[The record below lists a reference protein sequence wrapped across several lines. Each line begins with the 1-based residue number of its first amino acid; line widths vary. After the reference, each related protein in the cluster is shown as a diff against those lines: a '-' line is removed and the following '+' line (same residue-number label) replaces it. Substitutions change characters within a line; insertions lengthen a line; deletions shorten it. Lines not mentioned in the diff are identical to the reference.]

1 MKLLFLP
8 FFFGKILLKYK
19 LLFLNVNYF
28 SYMKSFFYI
37 RLTLCRWINE
47 LKLLFIS
54 GLQLPLTV
62 DNMDNVWIRT
72 SLGWPTPT
80 TQSNVSRIA
89 KANPIAFFTPINL
102 TRITFVNYYLP
113 VRRLTMRD
121 AQNAH
126 PDPCHAQLSFVEYL
140 DFAR

>member
-1 MKLLFLP
+1 MNLLFLP
-8 FFFGKILLKYK
+8 FFSEKY
-19 LLFLNVNYF
+19 FSSINYF
-28 SYMKSFFYI
+28 FWMQITFLTWNLFYI
-37 RLTLCRWINE
+37 RITLCRWINE

-62 DNMDNVWIRT
+62 DNMDNVWIQT

-102 TRITFVNYYLP
+102 TRITFVNYSLP
-113 VRRLTMRD
+113 VRSLTMRD

-126 PDPCHAQLSFVEYL
+126 PDPCHARLSFVEYL